1 MLIVLF
7 VGVLVVLM
15 LCGVPVA
22 FSMAATA
29 FVSAAYLWGFEGV
42 PLHILIQQTVSGV
55 NSFTSLAI
63 PLFLLAGQLM
73 NGSDITNR
81 IFDFCQSCVGSLRG
95 GLGHVNILCSVIFA
109 GMSGTAAADAA
120 GLGTMEIKAMT
131 DAGFDKEFSVAV
143 TGASSLIGPI
153 IPPSVPMVMYG
164 VIAGVSVSSLF
175 IGGILPGILM
185 ALGMMVMVY
194 IYSVK
199 RNYPRGEPF
208 SIKRLGR
215 TFRHSILSLMTPVII
230 IGGIW
235 SGVFTATEASAVAVL
250 YASVLALFVYR
261 DMKLSQWIGLLRKS
275 VLDCASIML
284 VLGCVSLYGYVLT
297 RTRIP
302 VLLAQSVISMT
313 TDKVLVTV
321 ILLVFLLFIGCFMS
335 TTECVLLFTPIFL
348 PLMQQVGINITVF
361 GIVMCLVLMIGQIT
375 PPFGTCLFI
384 LCKNAGLG
392 MDVVV
397 KHTLPLTI
405 PVLVTAILC
414 LIFPGLVTFLPGVFS

>member
-1 MLIVLF
+1 MLIAIF
-7 VGVLVVLM
+7 IGVLVILM

-22 FSMAATA
+22 FAMSATA
-29 FVSAAYLWGFEGV
+29 FVSAIYLWGLEGV

-81 IFDFCQSCVGSLRG
+81 IFQFCQACVGSLRG
-95 GLGHVNILCSVIFA
+95 GLGHVNVLCSVIFA

-131 DAGFDKEFSVAV
+131 DAGFDKPFSVAI

-164 VIAGVSVSSLF
+164 VLAQVSVSGLF
-175 IGGILPGILM
+175 IGGLVPGILM
-185 ALGMMVMVY
+185 ALGMMAMVY
-194 IYSVK
+194 WYSVK
-199 RNYPRGEPF
+199 RNYPRGAPF
-208 SIKRLGR
+208 SLKKLWN
-215 TFRHSILSLMTPVII
+215 TFRHAILSLMTPIII

-235 SGVFTATEASAVAVL
+235 SGIFTATEASAVAVL
-250 YASVLALFVYR
+250 YASILSIFIYR
-261 DMKLSQWIGLLRKS
+261 DVTPKQWLAMMKKS
-275 VLDCASIML
+275 VLDCAAILL

-302 VLLAQSVISMT
+302 VLLAEGVIAIT
-313 TDKVLVTV
+313 TNKALITAFLVL
-321 ILLVFLLFIGCFMS
+321 FLLFIGCFMS
-335 TTECVLLFTPIFL
+335 TTESILLFTPIFL
-348 PLMQQVGINITVF
+348 PLLHQVGINTMVF
-361 GIVMCLVLMIGQIT
+361 GVVMCLVLMIGQIT

-384 LCKNAGLG
+384 LSKSANLG

-397 KHTLPLTI
+397 RHTLPFCV
-405 PVLVTAILC
+405 PVLITAVLC
-414 LIFPGLVTFLPGVFS
+414 LLFEPLVTFLPGLFL

>member
-1 MLIVLF
+1 MLIAIF
-7 VGVLVVLM
+7 VGVLILLM
-15 LCGVPVA
+15 LLGVPVA
-22 FSMAATA
+22 FAMAATA
-29 FVSAAYLWGFEGV
+29 FVSAVYLWGFEGL

-55 NSFTSLAI
+55 NSFTSIAI

-81 IFDFCQSCVGSLRG
+81 IFSFCQACVGSLRG
-95 GLGHVNILCSVIFA
+95 GLAHVNVLCSVIFA

-120 GLGTMEIKAMT
+120 GLGAMEIKAMT

-143 TGASSLIGPI
+143 TGASALIGPI

-164 VIAGVSVSSLF
+164 VLAGVSVSGLF
-175 IGGILPGILM
+175 IGGILPGLMM
-185 ALGMMVMVY
+185 ALGMMIM
-194 IYSVK
+194 IYFYSIK

-208 SIKRLGR
+208 SLKHLWE
-215 TFRHSILSLMTPVII
+215 TFRHAILSLLTPAII

-235 SGVFTATEASAVAVL
+235 TGIFTATEASAVAVL
-250 YASVLALFVYR
+250 YASILALFIYR
-261 DMKLSQWIGLLRKS
+261 DMKLRQWIDLLKKS
-275 VLDCASIML
+275 VVDCAAIML

-302 VLLAQSVISMT
+302 VLLAEAVVSVT
-313 TDKVLVTV
+313 TDKVIITV
-321 ILLVFLLFIGCFMS
+321 ILILFLLLIGCFMS

-348 PLMQQVGINITVF
+348 PLMQQVGIDISVF
-361 GIVMCLVLMIGQIT
+361 GVVMCLVLMIGQIT

-384 LCKNAGLG
+384 LCKTAGLG

-397 KHTLPLTI
+397 RETLPLTI
-405 PVLVTAILC
+405 PTLITAILC
-414 LIFPGLVTFLPGVFS
+414 LIFPGLVTFLPGIFS

>member
-29 FVSAAYLWGFEGV
+29 FASAVYLWGFEGI

-81 IFDFCQSCVGSLRG
+81 IFAFCQSCVGSLRG

-164 VIAGVSVSSLF
+164 VIAGVSVSSRF
-175 IGGILPGILM
+175 IGVILPCIIM
-185 ALGMMVMVY
+185 ALGMMIMVY

-199 RNYPRGEPF
+199 RNYPRGAPF
-208 SIKRLGR
+208 SIKRLWN
-215 TFRHSILSLMTPVII
+215 TFRHSFLSLLTPLII

-235 SGVFTATEASAVAVL
+235 SGLFTATEASAVAVL
-250 YASVLALFVYR
+250 YASILALFVYH
-261 DMKLSQWIGLLRKS
+261 DMKIPQWFDLLKKS

-302 VLLAQSVISMT
+302 ILLAQGVSSIT
-313 TDKVLVTV
+313 TDKVLVTI
-321 ILLVFLLFIGCFMS
+321 ILLVFLLLIGCFMS

-348 PLMQQVGINITVF
+348 PLMQQVGIDITVF
-361 GIVMCLVLMIGQIT
+361 GIAMCLILMIGQIT

-397 KHTLPLTI
+397 RHTLPLTV
-405 PVLVTAILC
+405 PVLITAILC
-414 LIFPGLVTFLPGVFS
+414 LVFPQLVTFLPGLFF

>member
-1 MLIVLF
+1 MLIGLF

-29 FVSAAYLWGFEGV
+29 FVSAVYLWGFEGV

-81 IFDFCQSCVGSLRG
+81 IFNFCQSCVGSLRG

-185 ALGMMVMVY
+185 AAGMMMMVY
-194 IYSVK
+194 FYSVK
-199 RNYPRGEPF
+199 RNYPRGEAF
-208 SIKRLGR
+208 SLKKLW
-215 TFRHSILSLMTPVII
+215 TSFCHSILSLMTPVII

-235 SGVFTATEASAVAVL
+235 SGLFTATEASAVAVF
-250 YASVLALFVYR
+250 YASILALFIYR
-261 DMKLSQWIGLLRKS
+261 DMTVRQWIALLKKS
-275 VLDCASIML
+275 VVDCASIML

-302 VLLAQSVISMT
+302 VLLAQSVISVT
-313 TDKVLVTV
+313 TDKFIVTA
-321 ILLVFLLFIGCFMS
+321 ILLLFLLVIGCFMS

-397 KHTLPLTI
+397 KHTLPLTV
-405 PVLVTAILC
+405 PVLVTAVLC
-414 LIFPGLVTFLPGVFS
+414 LIFPGLVTFLPGLFS

>member
-1 MLIVLF
+1 MLIILF

-29 FVSAAYLWGFEGV
+29 FASAVYLWGFEGV

-81 IFDFCQSCVGSLRG
+81 IFDFCQACVGSLRG

-164 VIAGVSVSSLF
+164 VLAGVSVSGLF
-175 IGGILPGILM
+175 IGGILPGLLM
-185 ALGMMVMVY
+185 AGGMMAMVY
-194 IYSVK
+194 MYSVK
-199 RNYPRGEPF
+199 RNYPRGERF
-208 SIKRLGR
+208 SLKRLWNA
-215 TFRHSILSLMTPVII
+215 FRHSVLSLMTPMII

-235 SGVFTATEASAVAVL
+235 SGIFTATEASAIAVL
-250 YASVLALFVYR
+250 YASVLALFIYR
-261 DMKLSQWIGLLRKS
+261 DMKPREWVLLLRKS
-275 VLDCASIML
+275 VLDCKYA
-284 VLGCVSLYGYVLT
+284 C
-297 RTRIP
+297 
-302 VLLAQSVISMT
+302 
-313 TDKVLVTV
+313 
-321 ILLVFLLFIGCFMS
+321 
-335 TTECVLLFTPIFL
+335 
-348 PLMQQVGINITVF
+348 
-361 GIVMCLVLMIGQIT
+361 
-375 PPFGTCLFI
+375 
-384 LCKNAGLG
+384 AGLRVIVRLRTDPDAYSRITG
-392 MDVVV
+392 SERGKPDYKQGGCNHDFGGIPAFYRMLYVYHRVRSVVY
-397 KHTLPLTI
+397 
-405 PVLVTAILC
+405 AY
-414 LIFPGLVTFLPGVFS
+414 FSAADAAGGD